1 MRKYLVTQNILSIIF
16 GRGEMWEKL
25 SVSRMPFTMTA
36 NGQGFLL
43 C

>member
-25 SVSRMPFTMTA
+25 SVSMDVVL
-36 NGQGFLL
+36 Q
-43 C
+43 